1 MRALPAALG
10 AAAFVL
16 AIVAVPAASAT
27 ATATGVPEGAPAEAA
42 GIPETGRA
50 VDASETERATSSSE
64 LDGNMTSPA
73 FDRDR
78 YVEHRGDVLE
88 MAVRIPANDTGR
100 LALQG
105 PGGNATVTVH
115 DDGDGRIE
123 VQFNTFSSEWSVAG
137 ADEVSAVEGATAHP
151 PDGDYRLAL
160 RSNGST
166 DEATL
171 ALEPRSLER
180 IGTWQAPRDETTIEE
195 VTDLRAGIDDGTFGR
210 ATAVNESHLLVAG
223 IEITGLEG
231 ALAKARGENVTTRFR
246 NAVDRHGHLEVVQHP
261 DTVGT
266 MVDPAV
272 VHVLDGPGVRVL
284 ADARNDSYFVL
295 VDPAEVRLTQ
305 GDREVDPERVAPYD
319 ADGMWLQV
327 RAGIASESPLADEDE
342 RAAAVVAPRSA
353 SLSTAPDGA
362 VHVASGTTRTISGAT
377 NVGTGWNVTVVVTG
391 EDDPATDAD
400 ESFRLTRKGA
410 VEIPD
415 EGSYRYAGGF
425 DVSVGVPGVPP
436 GTSATVD
443 VRFENRS
450 LLEEPVPLVVEQ
462 RRASVAATGVGRDGE
477 FTTVEV
483 TASLSTG
490 GFVVLHGES
499 RDGPV
504 VGHSDYLDAGDHTVE
519 VYVGEPTDP
528 EAVVAVT
535 YRDDD
540 HDEWFDGPGLE
551 EPYSEGEPADVIVL
565 ETPHPTASPTP
576 ATPVTPTPTPATPV
590 TPTDTPQEPFG
601 DATTPGFG
609 VTVAVVALFV
619 ALAARRRR

>member
-1 MRALPAALG
+1 MRALLAALG
-10 AAAFVL
+10 AAALVL
-16 AIVAVPAASAT
+16 AIVAAPAASAT
-27 ATATGVPEGAPAEAA
+27 AIAASVHAGTTVVPASGTAVGPSFTETATS
-42 GIPETGRA
+42 
-50 VDASETERATSSSE
+50 ASELE
-64 LDGNMTSPA
+64 GNLPSPA

-78 YVEHRGDVLE
+78 YVEHRGDVVE
-88 MAVRIPANDTGR
+88 MAVRLPANATGR
-100 LALQG
+100 LTLRGLA
-105 PGGNATVTVH
+105 GNTTVTVR
-115 DDGDGRIE
+115 DGGDGRIE
-123 VQFNTFSSEWSVAG
+123 VQFNTYTGGWSAAG
-137 ADEVSAVEGATAHP
+137 ADEVSAVEGTTAHP
-151 PDGDYRLAL
+151 PGGDYRLTL

-180 IGTWQAPRDETTIEE
+180 IGTWQAPRAETTIEE
-195 VTDLRAGIDDGTFGR
+195 VTDLRAGIDDGTFDR
-210 ATAVNESHLLVAG
+210 ATAVNESHLLVVG

-295 VDPAEVRLTQ
+295 VAPAEARLTR
-305 GDREVDPERVAPYD
+305 GDREVDPERVAPHD

-342 RAAAVVAPRSA
+342 RAEAVVAPRSA
-353 SLSTAPDGA
+353 SLSTAPDGT
-362 VHVASGTTRTISGAT
+362 VHVAPGTPRTISGTT
-377 NVGTGWNVTVVVTG
+377 NVETGWNVTAVVTG

-400 ESFRLTRKGA
+400 ESFRVTRNA
-410 VEIPD
+410 SVEVP
-415 EGSYRYAGGF
+415 EERYRYAGRF
-425 DVSVGVPGVPP
+425 DVSVDVPESPP

-462 RRASVAATGVGRDGE
+462 RRASVTATGVDRDGE

-483 TASLSTG
+483 SASLSTG

-504 VGHSDYLDAGDHTVE
+504 VGHSDYLDAGNHTVE
-519 VYVGEPTDP
+519 VYVGEPTAP

-540 HDEWFDGPGLE
+540 HDEWFDGPDLE
-551 EPYSEGEPADVIVL
+551 EPYAEGEPADVIVL
-565 ETPHPTASPTP
+565 ETPPSTPSPTP
-576 ATPVTPTPTPATPV
+576 VPSTPTPATPE
-590 TPTDTPQEPFG
+590 TRTDTPEEASG

-609 VTVAVVALFV
+609 VPVAVVALIV